1 MTDDHIAVYDYRTD
15 GDAAFLQP
23 LPRFFYRGFEKL
35 IRRNHV
41 VVVLSTALVSQNGTT
56 GHRYQMNFYPRA
68 NDRAGIAA
76 SIYVAVYQLGKL
88 WDQAPPEPA
97 YSGAPV
103 VRTIGRTKDAIDQ
116 LLHAN
121 VE

>member
-1 MTDDHIAVYDYRTD
+1 
-15 GDAAFLQP
+15 
-23 LPRFFYRGFEKL
+23 
-35 IRRNHV
+35 
-41 VVVLSTALVSQNGTT
+41 
-56 GHRYQMNFYPRA
+56 MNFYPRA

-76 SIYVAVYQLGKL
+76 SIYVAVYQLEKL